1 LALFFSG
8 KEHINMKNKNFQ
20 VSTVNFAK
28 ASPVWILER
37 EREMNLWISLRAI
50 ASGAEKT
57 VLRLTGSCAY
67 DVRLN
72 GAFIAFGP
80 ARCAHGF
87 YRVDEIDLSG
97 VASENAIITVNV
109 AGYNADSFY
118 HLNQPSFIC
127 AELLEDGRVTAV
139 TGAEGFLCRVMTE
152 HEQKA
157 ERYSGQRTFCE
168 VYQMSPQISK
178 WERAREI
185 NMRDYAIVTLSPVE
199 DKVFIPRGS
208 SYNVYDRI
216 PAEEIV
222 SRSDFILEDYKSRL
236 RHPAYIVPRGS
247 DTGASQKSFSLGEV
261 ETDIFLQA
269 RNIEVCN
276 LKKTSEEPSPQTLRM
291 GEAVTY
297 RMPCNTTGKIE
308 FSVACDEDTEVLIT
322 FDEFLGE
329 NGLIHY
335 RRLYTVNAAMWKL
348 KGGRYRLSTFEPYTL
363 GVMTF
368 HVLKGRA
375 ILSDVGMIYFGA
387 EDTKRSYRGDDETLN
402 SIFRA
407 AVESYRQNTFTIY
420 MDCPSRE
427 RAGWLCDS
435 FFTSRVEKTL
445 TGKSEIERCF
455 LENFF
460 LPNRFENL
468 PEGMFPMCYPADF
481 NSGNFIPN
489 WAMFLVLEL
498 EEYLERTG
506 DKEFIENAK
515 DKIYALMNYFEK
527 FENTDGLLE
536 KLEKWVFVEWSECN
550 KLTQDI
556 NFPTNM
562 LYAKTLRAA
571 AHLYHDAE
579 FAKKAEHLRKIIN
592 EKSFT
597 EKGFYCDNAVY
608 GEDGMARLSEKYT
621 ETCQY
626 YAFFCG
632 IATPE
637 EKPELWETM
646 LHDFGPERIVPNK
659 WPDFTPEAKWK
670 EIYPS
675 NAFIG
680 NYLRLELLYLYGE
693 HEKLIQNIKG
703 FFTKMADL
711 TGTLWENDSTTASCN
726 HGFAS
731 HVVYWMDGMGMI
743 SE

>member
-1 LALFFSG
+1 
-8 KEHINMKNKNFQ
+8 
-20 VSTVNFAK
+20 
-28 ASPVWILER
+28 
-37 EREMNLWISLRAI
+37 
-50 ASGAEKT
+50 
-57 VLRLTGSCAY
+57 
-67 DVRLN
+67 
-72 GAFIAFGP
+72 
-80 ARCAHGF
+80 
-87 YRVDEIDLSG
+87 
-97 VASENAIITVNV
+97 
-109 AGYNADSFY
+109 
-118 HLNQPSFIC
+118 
-127 AELLEDGRVTAV
+127 
-139 TGAEGFLCRVMTE
+139 
-152 HEQKA
+152 
-157 ERYSGQRTFCE
+157 
-168 VYQMSPQISK
+168 
-178 WERAREI
+178 
-185 NMRDYAIVTLSPVE
+185 
-199 DKVFIPRGS
+199 
-208 SYNVYDRI
+208 
-216 PAEEIV
+216 
-222 SRSDFILEDYKSRL
+222 
-236 RHPAYIVPRGS
+236 
-247 DTGASQKSFSLGEV
+247 
-261 ETDIFLQA
+261 
-269 RNIEVCN
+269 
-276 LKKTSEEPSPQTLRM
+276 M

-297 RMPCNTTGKIE
+297 RMPCNTTGKID
-308 FSVACDEDTEVLIT
+308 FSVACDEDTEILIT

-387 EDTKRSYRGDDETLN
+387 ENTKRTFRGEDEELKK
-402 SIFRA
+402 IFHA
-407 AVESYRQNTFTIY
+407 AVETYRQNTFTIY

-445 TGKSEIERCF
+445 TGKSEVERCF

-460 LPNRFENL
+460 LPDRFENL

-481 NSGNFIPN
+481 ASGNFIPN

-506 DKEFIENAK
+506 DEEFIRNAK
-515 DKIYALMNYFEK
+515 DKIYALMNYFKK
-527 FENTDGLLE
+527 FENADGLLE
-536 KLEKWVFVEWSECN
+536 KLEKWVFVEWSESN

-562 LYAKTLRAA
+562 LYVKTLRAA
-571 AHLYHDAE
+571 ARLYHDAE
-579 FAKKAEHLRKIIN
+579 FAEKAERLKMVIN

-597 EKGFYCDNAVY
+597 DKGFYCDNAVY
-608 GEDGMARLSEKYT
+608 GEDGVARLSGKCT

-637 EKPELWETM
+637 EKPELWQRM

-659 WPDFTPEAKWK
+659 WPEFTPEAKWK

-731 HVVYWMDGMGMI
+731 HVVYWMDGMGML

>member
-1 LALFFSG
+1 M
-8 KEHINMKNKNFQ
+8 KTINFE
-20 VSTVNFAK
+20 K
-28 ASPVWILER
+28 AFPAWILGR
-37 EREMNLWISLRAI
+37 EKEMNLWISLRAV
-50 ASGAEKT
+50 ALGAKKT

-67 DVRLN
+67 DIRVN
-72 GAFIAFGP
+72 GEFVAFGP

-87 YRVDEIDLSG
+87 YRVDEIDLSDRI
-97 VASENAIITVNV
+97 SEKAVITVNV

-118 HLNQPSFIC
+118 HLDQPSFVC
-127 AELLEDGRVTAV
+127 AELIEDGEITAA

-157 ERYSGQRTFCE
+157 QRFSGQRTFCE
-168 VYQMSPQISK
+168 VYRISSLITK
-178 WERAREI
+178 WEKSAVINERE
-185 NMRDYAIVTLSPVE
+185 YALVSLSEVE
-199 DKVFIPRGS
+199 EKKFIARGS
-208 SYNVYDRI
+208 SYNVYDKVF
-216 PAEEIV
+216 AEEII
-222 SRSDFILEDYKSRL
+222 SHSDFILEDYKDRV
-236 RHPAYIVPRGS
+236 RYPAYIVPRGK
-247 DTGASQKSFSLGEV
+247 DTGASKKSFSLKEMD
-261 ETDIFLQA
+261 TDLFVQA

-276 LKKTSEEPSPQTLRM
+276 LKKTSEEPSAQTLRM

-297 RMPCNTTGKIE
+297 RMPCNTTGKID
-308 FSVACDEDTEVLIT
+308 FSVACDDDTEILIT
-322 FDEFLGE
+322 FDEILDE
-329 NGLIHY
+329 KGLINY
-335 RRLYTVNAAMWKL
+335 RRMYTVSAAMWKL
-348 KGGRYRLSTFEPYTL
+348 KGGRYRLSTFEPYTAS
-363 GVMTF
+363 VITF
-368 HVLKGRA
+368 HVVKGRA

-387 EDTKRSYRGDDETLN
+387 EDTNRRYQGNDETLN
-402 SIFRA
+402 KIFHA
-407 AVESYRQNTFTIY
+407 AVETYRQNTFTIY

-445 TGKSEIERCF
+445 TGKSEVERSF

-460 LPNRFENL
+460 LPDKFENL

-481 NSGNFIPN
+481 YNGNFIPN

-498 EEYLERTG
+498 EEYLQRTG
-506 DKEFIENAK
+506 DVDFIIGAK
-515 DKIYALMNYFEK
+515 DKIYALMDYFKK
-527 FENTDGLLE
+527 FENEDGLLDR
-536 KLEKWVFVEWSECN
+536 LEKWVFVEWSECN

-562 LYAKTLRAA
+562 LYAKTLKAVA
-571 AHLYHDAE
+571 KLYNDTECAE
-579 FAKKAEHLRKIIN
+579 KAERLKKTIN

-608 GEDGMARLSEKYT
+608 GEDGVARLSGKCT

-637 EKPELWETM
+637 EKPELWQRM
-646 LHDFGPERIVPNK
+646 LNDFGPERIVPNK

-693 HEKLIQNIKG
+693 HEKLTQNIKG

>member
-1 LALFFSG
+1 M
-8 KEHINMKNKNFQ
+8 ENYQ
-20 VSTVNFAK
+20 VKK
-28 ASPVWILER
+28 AEFVKAIPVWLLGR
-37 EREMNLWISLRAI
+37 ETEMNLWISLRVV
-50 ASGAEKT
+50 ASGAKKT

-67 DVRLN
+67 DIRVN
-72 GAFIAFGP
+72 GEFAAFGP

-87 YRVDEIDLSG
+87 YRVDEIDLSDHI
-97 VASENAIITVNV
+97 AENAVITVNI

-118 HLNQPSFIC
+118 HLDQPSFVC
-127 AELLEDGRVTAV
+127 AELMEDDTVRAA
-139 TGAEGFLCRVMTE
+139 TGADGFLCRVMTE

-157 ERYSGQRTFCE
+157 QRFSGQRTFCE
-168 VYQMSPQISK
+168 VYRISPAIAEWDRK
-178 WERAREI
+178 PVINERA
-185 NMRDYAIVTLSPVE
+185 YAIARLTSVE
-199 DKVFIPRGS
+199 DKTFIPRGS
-208 SYNVYDRI
+208 AYNVYDKI
-216 PAEEIV
+216 YAEEIV
-222 SRSDFILEDYKSRL
+222 SHSDFILCDYKDRI
-236 RHPAYIVPRGS
+236 RYPAYIVPRGA
-247 DTGASQKSFSLGEV
+247 DTGASGKSYTLGEM
-261 ETDIFLQA
+261 ETDLFVQA

-276 LKKTSEEPSPQTLRM
+276 LKTVSEKPTAQTLRA

-297 RMPCNTTGKIE
+297 RMSCNTTGKID
-308 FSVACDEDTEVLIT
+308 FSVACDEDTEILIT
-322 FDEFLGE
+322 FDEILGE
-329 NGLIHY
+329 NGLINY
-335 RRLYTVNAAMWKL
+335 RRMYTVNAAMWRL
-348 KGGRYRLSTFEPYTL
+348 NGGRYSLSTFEPYTL
-363 GVMTF
+363 GVITF
-368 HVLKGRA
+368 HVIKGRA

-387 EDTKRSYRGDDETLN
+387 DQVNRTYNGNDGALQK
-402 SIFRA
+402 IFRA

-435 FFTSRVEKTL
+435 FFTARVEKTL
-445 TGKSEIERCF
+445 TGKSEIEHSF

-460 LPNRFENL
+460 LPDRFENL

-481 NSGNFIPN
+481 YNGNFIPN

-506 DKEFIENAK
+506 DAAFIENAK
-515 DKIYALMNYFEK
+515 DKIYALMNYFKK
-527 FENTDGLLE
+527 FENADGLLE

-562 LYAKTLRAA
+562 LYAKTLRAVA
-571 AHLYHDAE
+571 RLYNNAVFAE
-579 FAKKAEHLRKIIN
+579 KADRLKKIIN

-608 GEDGMARLSEKYT
+608 GEDGEAHLSEKYT

-637 EKPELWETM
+637 EKPALWQTM

>member
-1 LALFFSG
+1 M
-8 KEHINMKNKNFQ
+8 ENKNIQTIKFD
-20 VSTVNFAK
+20 K
-28 ASPVWILER
+28 ARPAWILGR
-37 EREMNLWISLRAI
+37 EKEMNLWISLRAV

-67 DVRLN
+67 DVRVN
-72 GAFIAFGP
+72 GEFVAFGP

-87 YRVDEIDLSG
+87 YRVDELDLTAY
-97 VASENAIITVNV
+97 VSEKSVISVNV

-118 HLNQPSFIC
+118 HLDQPSFVC
-127 AELLEDGRVTAV
+127 AELIEDGMITAA

-157 ERYSGQRTFCE
+157 QRFSGQRTFCE
-168 VYQMSPQISK
+168 IYQISSLITK
-178 WERAREI
+178 WEKSPMINEKEYALVYLSEVEAKNFIARGT
-185 NMRDYAIVTLSPVE
+185 A
-199 DKVFIPRGS
+199 
-208 SYNVYDRI
+208 YNVYDKVL
-216 PAEEIV
+216 AEKII
-222 SRSDFILEDYKSRL
+222 SHSDFILADYKDRI
-236 RHPAYIVPRGS
+236 RYPAYIVPRGS
-247 DTGASQKSFSLGEV
+247 DTGASKKSFSLKEM
-261 ETDIFLQA
+261 ETDLFVQA

-276 LKKTSEEPSPQTLRM
+276 LKKTNEMPSTQTLRM

-297 RMPCNTTGKIE
+297 RMPCNTSGKID
-308 FSVACDEDTEVLIT
+308 FSVACDEDTEILIT
-322 FDEFLGE
+322 FDEILGE
-329 NGLIHY
+329 NGLINY
-335 RRLYTVNAAMWKL
+335 RRMYTVNAAMWKL

-363 GVMTF
+363 GVVTF
-368 HVLKGRA
+368 HVVKGRA
-375 ILSDVGMIYFGA
+375 ILSDVGVLYFGA
-387 EDTKRSYRGDDETLN
+387 ENTKRSYRGDDETL
-402 SIFRA
+402 SRIFHA
-407 AVESYRQNTFTIY
+407 AVETYRQNTFTIY

-435 FFTSRVEKTL
+435 FFTARVEKTL
-445 TGKSEIERCF
+445 TGKSEVERSF

-460 LPNRFENL
+460 LPDKFENL

-481 NSGNFIPN
+481 YNGNFIPN

-506 DKEFIENAK
+506 DVDFIIGAK
-515 DKIYALMNYFEK
+515 DKIYALMNYFKK
-527 FENTDGLLE
+527 FENADGLLDR
-536 KLEKWVFVEWSECN
+536 LEKWVFVEWSECN

-562 LYAKTLRAA
+562 LYAKTLKAVA
-571 AHLYHDAE
+571 KLYNDTECAE
-579 FAKKAEHLRKIIN
+579 KADRLKKTIN

-597 EKGFYCDNAVY
+597 ENGFYCDNAVY
-608 GEDGMARLSEKYT
+608 GEDGVARLSGKCT

-626 YAFFCG
+626 YAFFCE

-637 EKPELWETM
+637 EKPELWQRM

-693 HEKLIQNIKG
+693 HEKLTQNIKG

-731 HVVYWMDGMGMI
+731 HVVYWMDGMGMLD
-743 SE
+743 

>member
-1 LALFFSG
+1 M
-8 KEHINMKNKNFQ
+8 KTINFE
-20 VSTVNFAK
+20 K
-28 ASPVWILER
+28 ASPAWILGR
-37 EREMNLWISLRAI
+37 EKEMNLWISLRAV
-50 ASGAEKT
+50 ALGAKKT

-67 DVRLN
+67 DIRVN
-72 GAFIAFGP
+72 GEFVAFGP

-87 YRVDEIDLSG
+87 YRVDEIDLSDRI
-97 VASENAIITVNV
+97 SEKAVITVNV

-118 HLNQPSFIC
+118 HLDQPSFVC
-127 AELLEDGRVTAV
+127 AELIEDGEITAA

-157 ERYSGQRTFCE
+157 QRFSGQRTFCE
-168 VYQMSPQISK
+168 VYRISSLIAK
-178 WERAREI
+178 WEKSAVINERE
-185 NMRDYAIVTLSPVE
+185 YALVSLSEVE
-199 DKVFIPRGS
+199 EKKFIARGS
-208 SYNVYDRI
+208 SYNVYDKVF
-216 PAEEIV
+216 AEEII
-222 SRSDFILEDYKSRL
+222 SHSDFILEDYKDRV
-236 RHPAYIVPRGS
+236 RYPAYIVPRGK
-247 DTGASQKSFSLGEV
+247 DTGASKKSFALKEMD
-261 ETDIFLQA
+261 TDLFVQA

-276 LKKTSEEPSPQTLRM
+276 LKKTSETPSVQALRM

-297 RMPCNTTGKIE
+297 RMPCNTTGKID
-308 FSVACDEDTEVLIT
+308 FSVACDEDTEILIT
-322 FDEFLGE
+322 FDEILDE
-329 NGLIHY
+329 KGLINY
-335 RRLYTVNAAMWKL
+335 RRMYTVSAAMWKL
-348 KGGRYRLSTFEPYTL
+348 KGGRYRLSTFEPYTAS
-363 GVMTF
+363 VITF
-368 HVLKGRA
+368 HVVKGRA

-387 EDTKRSYRGDDETLN
+387 EDTNRRYQGNDETLN
-402 SIFRA
+402 KIFHA
-407 AVESYRQNTFTIY
+407 AVETYRQNTFTIY

-445 TGKSEIERCF
+445 TGKSEVERSF

-460 LPNRFENL
+460 LPDKFDNL

-481 NSGNFIPN
+481 YNGNFIPN

-498 EEYLERTG
+498 EEYLQRTG
-506 DKEFIENAK
+506 DEEFIKDAK
-515 DKIYALMNYFEK
+515 DKIYALMDYFKK
-527 FENTDGLLE
+527 FENEDGLLDR
-536 KLEKWVFVEWSECN
+536 LEKWVFVEWSECN

-562 LYAKTLRAA
+562 LYAKTLKAVA
-571 AHLYHDAE
+571 KLYNDTECAE
-579 FAKKAEHLRKIIN
+579 KAERLKKTIN

-597 EKGFYCDNAVY
+597 ENGFYCDNAVY
-608 GEDGMARLSEKYT
+608 GEDGVARLSGKCT

-637 EKPELWETM
+637 EKPELWQRM
-646 LHDFGPERIVPNK
+646 LNDFGPERIVPNK

-693 HEKLIQNIKG
+693 HEKLTQNIKG

-711 TGTLWENDSTTASCN
+711 TGTLWENDSTTASCD

-731 HVVYWMDGMGMI
+731 HVVYWMDGMGML

>member
-1 LALFFSG
+1 
-8 KEHINMKNKNFQ
+8 MKNEKFEVQ
-20 VSTVNFAK
+20 TVRFEKAK
-28 ASPVWILER
+28 PVWALGR
-37 EREMNLWISLRAI
+37 ETEMNLWLSLRAV
-50 ASGAEKT
+50 AKGAEKT
-57 VLRLTGSCAY
+57 VLRLTGSSAY
-67 DVRLN
+67 DIRVN
-72 GAFIAFGP
+72 GNFVAFGP

-87 YRVDEIDLSG
+87 YRVDEIDLTKEIG
-97 VASENAIITVNV
+97 EQAVITVNV

-118 HLNQPSFIC
+118 HLNQSSFVC
-127 AELLEDGRVTAV
+127 AELIEDGEITAS
-139 TGAEGFLCRVMTE
+139 TGSDGFLCRVMTE

-168 VYQMSPQISK
+168 VYQISPLLSK
-178 WERAREI
+178 WEKAQEI
-185 NMRDYAIVTLSPVE
+185 NVRDYAMVMLFPVE
-199 DKVFIPRGS
+199 EKTFIPRGS
-208 SYNVYDRI
+208 AYNIYDRI

-222 SRSDFILEDYKSRL
+222 SHSDFILEDYKNRV

-247 DTGASQKSFSLGEV
+247 DTGASQKSFSLGEI
-261 ETDIFLQA
+261 ETDIFVQA

-276 LKKTSEEPSPQTLRM
+276 LRITNELPTAQTLRS

-297 RMPCNTTGKIE
+297 RMPCNTTGKID
-308 FSVACDEDTEVLIT
+308 FSVACDDDTEILIT

-335 RRLYTVNAAMWKL
+335 RRMYTVNTAMWKL
-348 KGGRYRLSTFEPYTL
+348 KKGRYHLSTFEPYTL
-363 GVMTF
+363 GVVTF

-387 EDTKRSYRGDDETLN
+387 AKPKKTYCGDDAQLRK
-402 SIFRA
+402 IFCA
-407 AVESYRQNTFTIY
+407 AVETYRQNTFTIY

-435 FFTSRVEKTL
+435 FFTSRVEKVL

-460 LPNRFENL
+460 LPDRFARL
-468 PEGMFPMCYPADF
+468 PKGMFPMCYPADF
-481 NSGNFIPN
+481 HNGNFIPN
-489 WAMFLVLEL
+489 WAMWLVLEL

-506 DKEFIENAK
+506 DRAFIDNAK
-515 DKIYALMNYFEK
+515 ERIYALLNYFK
-527 FENTDGLLE
+527 GFENEDGLLE

-562 LYAKTLRAA
+562 LYAKTLRAVSR
-571 AHLYHDAE
+571 LYGDLSLAQK
-579 FAKKAEHLRKIIN
+579 ADSLKKVIN
-592 EKSFT
+592 EKAFT
-597 EKGFYCDNAVY
+597 ENGFYCDNAVY
-608 GEDGMARLSEKYT
+608 GEDGVARLSGKCT

-626 YAFFCG
+626 YAFFCD
-632 IATPE
+632 ITTPE
-637 EKPELWETM
+637 EKPELWQRM
-646 LHDFGPERIVPNK
+646 LHDFGPERIIPNA
-659 WPDFTPEAKWK
+659 WPSFTPEAKWK
-670 EIYPS
+670 NIYPS
-675 NAFIG
+675 NAFVG
-680 NYLRLELLYLYGE
+680 NYLRLELLDRYGE
-693 HEKLIQNIKG
+693 KEKLIENIRG

-731 HVVYWMDGMGMI
+731 HVIYWMDRMGMV
-743 SE
+743 SDSM

>member
-1 LALFFSG
+1 MNTIKF
-8 KEHINMKNKNFQ
+8 E
-20 VSTVNFAK
+20 K
-28 ASPVWILER
+28 ACPVWILGR
-37 EREMNLWISLRAI
+37 EREMNLWISLRAV
-50 ASGAEKT
+50 ALGAKKM

-67 DVRLN
+67 DVRVN
-72 GAFIAFGP
+72 GKFIAFGP

-87 YRVDEIDLSG
+87 YRVDELDLTAY
-97 VASENAIITVNV
+97 VSEKTVITVNV

-118 HLNQPSFIC
+118 HLDQPSFVC
-127 AELLEDGRVTAV
+127 AELIEDGEITAA
-139 TGAEGFLCRVMTE
+139 TGAEGFICRVMTE

-157 ERYSGQRTFCE
+157 QRFSGQRTFCE
-168 VYQMSPQISK
+168 VYQISSLITK
-178 WERAREI
+178 WEKHPMINERE
-185 NMRDYAIVTLSPVE
+185 YALVCLSRVE
-199 DKVFIPRGS
+199 EKKFIARGS
-208 SYNVYDRI
+208 SYNVYDKVF
-216 PAEEIV
+216 AEEII
-222 SRSDFILEDYKSRL
+222 SHSDFILEDYKDRI
-236 RHPAYIVPRGS
+236 RYPAYIVPRGS
-247 DTGASQKSFSLGEV
+247 DTGASKKSFSQEEM
-261 ETDIFLQA
+261 ETDLFVQA

-276 LKKTSEEPSPQTLRM
+276 LKKVSEAPSAQTLRA

-297 RMPCNTTGKIE
+297 RMPCNTSGKID
-308 FSVACDEDTEVLIT
+308 FSVACDEDTEILIT
-322 FDEFLGE
+322 FDEILDE
-329 NGLIHY
+329 KGLINY
-335 RRLYTVNAAMWKL
+335 RRMYTVSAAMWKL
-348 KGGRYRLSTFEPYTL
+348 KGGRYRLSTFEPYTA
-363 GVMTF
+363 GVITF
-368 HVLKGRA
+368 HVVKGRA

-387 EDTKRSYRGDDETLN
+387 EKTSRRYQGDDETLN
-402 SIFRA
+402 KIFHA
-407 AVESYRQNTFTIY
+407 AVETYRQNTFTIY

-445 TGKSEIERCF
+445 TGKSEVERSF

-460 LPNRFENL
+460 LPEKFENL

-481 NSGNFIPN
+481 YNGNFIPN

-498 EEYLERTG
+498 EEYLQRTG
-506 DKEFIENAK
+506 DEEFIKGAK
-515 DKIYALMNYFEK
+515 DKIYALMDYFKK
-527 FENTDGLLE
+527 FENEDGLLDR
-536 KLEKWVFVEWSECN
+536 LEKWVFVEWSECN

-562 LYAKTLRAA
+562 LYAKTLKAVA
-571 AHLYHDAE
+571 KLYNDTECAE
-579 FAKKAEHLRKIIN
+579 KADRLKKTIN

-608 GEDGMARLSEKYT
+608 GEDGVARLSGKCT

-637 EKPELWETM
+637 EKPELWQRM

-693 HEKLIQNIKG
+693 HEKLTQNIKG

>member
-20 VSTVNFAK
+20 VSTVNFEK

-185 NMRDYAIVTLSPVE
+185 NMRDYAIVTLSSVE

-608 GEDGMARLSEKYT
+608 GEDGVARLSEKYT

>member
-1 LALFFSG
+1 M
-8 KEHINMKNKNFQ
+8 KTINFE
-20 VSTVNFAK
+20 K
-28 ASPVWILER
+28 ASPAWILGR
-37 EREMNLWISLRAI
+37 EKEMNLWISLRAV
-50 ASGAEKT
+50 ALGAKKT

-67 DVRLN
+67 DIRVN
-72 GAFIAFGP
+72 GEFVAFGP

-87 YRVDEIDLSG
+87 YRVDEIDLSDRI
-97 VASENAIITVNV
+97 SEKAVITVNV

-118 HLNQPSFIC
+118 HLDQPSFVC
-127 AELLEDGRVTAV
+127 AELIEDGEITAA

-157 ERYSGQRTFCE
+157 QRFSGQRTFCE
-168 VYQMSPQISK
+168 VYRISSLIAK
-178 WERAREI
+178 WEKSAVINERE
-185 NMRDYAIVTLSPVE
+185 YALVSLSEVE
-199 DKVFIPRGS
+199 EKKFIARGS
-208 SYNVYDRI
+208 SYNVYDKVF
-216 PAEEIV
+216 AEEII
-222 SRSDFILEDYKSRL
+222 SHSDFILEDYKDRV
-236 RHPAYIVPRGS
+236 RYPAYIVPRGK
-247 DTGASQKSFSLGEV
+247 DTGASKKSFALKEMD
-261 ETDIFLQA
+261 TDLFVQA

-276 LKKTSEEPSPQTLRM
+276 LKKTSETPSVQALRM

-297 RMPCNTTGKIE
+297 RMPCNTTGKID
-308 FSVACDEDTEVLIT
+308 FSVACDEDTEILIT
-322 FDEFLGE
+322 FDEILDE
-329 NGLIHY
+329 KGLINY
-335 RRLYTVNAAMWKL
+335 RRMYTVSAAMWKL
-348 KGGRYRLSTFEPYTL
+348 KGGRYSLSTFEPYTAS
-363 GVMTF
+363 VITF
-368 HVLKGRA
+368 HVVKGRA

-387 EDTKRSYRGDDETLN
+387 EDTNRRYQGNDETLN
-402 SIFRA
+402 KIFHA
-407 AVESYRQNTFTIY
+407 AVETYRQNTFTIY

-445 TGKSEIERCF
+445 TGKSEVERSF

-460 LPNRFENL
+460 LPDKFENL

-481 NSGNFIPN
+481 YNGNFIPN

-498 EEYLERTG
+498 EEYLQRTG
-506 DKEFIENAK
+506 DEEFIKDAK
-515 DKIYALMNYFEK
+515 DKIYALMDYFKK
-527 FENTDGLLE
+527 FENEDGLLDR
-536 KLEKWVFVEWSECN
+536 LEKWVFVEWSECN

-562 LYAKTLRAA
+562 LYAKTLKAVA
-571 AHLYHDAE
+571 KLYNDTECAE
-579 FAKKAEHLRKIIN
+579 KAERLKKTIN

-597 EKGFYCDNAVY
+597 ENGFYCDNAVY
-608 GEDGMARLSEKYT
+608 GEDGVARLSGKCT

-637 EKPELWETM
+637 EKPELWQRM
-646 LHDFGPERIVPNK
+646 LNDFGPERIVPNK
-659 WPDFTPEAKWK
+659 WPDFMPEAKWK

-693 HEKLIQNIKG
+693 HEKLTQNIKG

-711 TGTLWENDSTTASCN
+711 TGTLWENDSTTASCD

-731 HVVYWMDGMGMI
+731 HVVYWMDGMGML

>member
-1 LALFFSG
+1 
-8 KEHINMKNKNFQ
+8 MKNISFE
-20 VSTVNFAK
+20 K
-28 ASPVWILER
+28 ACPVWILGR
-37 EREMNLWISLRAI
+37 EQEMNLWVSLRTVAR
-50 ASGAEKT
+50 GMGKT
-57 VLRLTGSCAY
+57 VLRLTGSSAY
-67 DVRLN
+67 DIRVN
-72 GAFIAFGP
+72 GKFIAFGP

-87 YRVDEIDLSG
+87 YRVDEIDLSAE
-97 VASENAIITVNV
+97 ASEQAVITVNV

-118 HLNQPSFIC
+118 HLDQPSFVC
-127 AELLEDGRVTAV
+127 AELIEDGEITAA

-152 HEQKA
+152 HEQRA
-157 ERYSGQRTFCE
+157 QRFSGQRTFCE
-168 VYQMSPQISK
+168 TYQFSPMISE
-178 WERAREI
+178 WERKPVI
-185 NMRDYAIVTLSPVE
+185 NERAYAIARLSLVGE
-199 DKVFIPRGS
+199 KAFIARGCAD
-208 SYNVYDRI
+208 NVYERI
-216 PAEEIV
+216 PAAEII
-222 SRSDFILEDYKSRL
+222 SRLDFILQDYKDRV
-236 RHPAYIVPRGS
+236 RYPAYIVPRGN
-247 DTGASQKSFSLGEV
+247 DTGASKKSFALKEM
-261 ETDIFLQA
+261 ETDLFLQA

-276 LKKTSEEPSPQTLRM
+276 LRKVSEKPLTQTLRA

-297 RMPCNTTGKIE
+297 RMSCNTTGKIA
-308 FSVACDEDTEVLIT
+308 FSAACDDDTEILIT
-322 FDEFLGE
+322 FDEILGE
-329 NGLIHY
+329 NGLINY
-335 RRLYTVNAAMWKL
+335 RRMYTVSAAMWKL
-348 KGGRYRLSTFEPYTL
+348 KGGKYEISTFEPYTL
-363 GVMTF
+363 GVVTI
-368 HVLKGRA
+368 HVTKGRA
-375 ILSDVGMIYFGA
+375 IISDVGMIYFGA
-387 EDTKRSYRGDDETLN
+387 EQTERRYCGEDEELRR
-402 SIFRA
+402 IFHA
-407 AVESYRQNTFTIY
+407 AVETYRQNTFTIY

-445 TGKSEIERCF
+445 TGKSEIERNF

-460 LPNRFENL
+460 LPDRFKDL

-481 NSGNFIPN
+481 YGGNFIPN

-498 EEYLERTG
+498 EEYLKRTG
-506 DKEFIENAK
+506 DADFIRGAK
-515 DKIYALMNYFEK
+515 DKIYALMNYFKK
-527 FENTDGLLE
+527 FENADGLLDR
-536 KLEKWVFVEWSECN
+536 LEKWVFVEWSECN

-562 LYAKTLRAA
+562 LYAKTLKAVAR
-571 AHLYHDAE
+571 LYNDRDLSEKADRL
-579 FAKKAEHLRKIIN
+579 KKTIN

-608 GEDGMARLSEKYT
+608 GEDGVAHLSGKCT

-626 YAFFCG
+626 YAFFCE

-637 EKPELWETM
+637 EKPELWQRM

-693 HEKLIQNIKG
+693 HEKLTQNIKG

-731 HVVYWMDGMGMI
+731 HVVYWMDGMGMLD
-743 SE
+743 

>member
-1 LALFFSG
+1 
-8 KEHINMKNKNFQ
+8 MKNKNFQ
-20 VSTVNFAK
+20 VPTVNFEK

-37 EREMNLWISLRAI
+37 EREMNLWISLRAVV
-50 ASGAEKT
+50 SGAEKT

-608 GEDGMARLSEKYT
+608 GEDGVAHLSEKYT

-637 EKPELWETM
+637 EKPELWKTM

>member
-1 LALFFSG
+1 M
-8 KEHINMKNKNFQ
+8 KTINFE
-20 VSTVNFAK
+20 K
-28 ASPVWILER
+28 ASPVWILGR
-37 EREMNLWISLRAI
+37 EKEMNLWISLRAV
-50 ASGAEKT
+50 SGGAKKT
-57 VLRLTGSCAY
+57 TLRLTGSSAY
-67 DVRLN
+67 DIRVN
-72 GAFIAFGP
+72 GEFVAFGP

-87 YRVDEIDLSG
+87 YRVDEIDLSDRI
-97 VASENAIITVNV
+97 SEKAVITVNV

-118 HLNQPSFIC
+118 HLDQPSFVC
-127 AELLEDGRVTAV
+127 AELIEDGEIMAA

-157 ERYSGQRTFCE
+157 QRFSGQRTFCE
-168 VYQMSPQISK
+168 VYQISPMITK
-178 WERAREI
+178 WEKSPMINERE
-185 NMRDYAIVTLSPVE
+185 YALVSLSEVE
-199 DKVFIPRGS
+199 EKKFIARGS
-208 SYNVYDRI
+208 SYNVYDKVF
-216 PAEEIV
+216 AEEII
-222 SRSDFILEDYKSRL
+222 SHSDFILEDYKDRV
-236 RHPAYIVPRGS
+236 RYPAYIVPRGK
-247 DTGASQKSFSLGEV
+247 DTGASKKSFALKEMD
-261 ETDIFLQA
+261 TDLFVQA

-276 LKKTSEEPSPQTLRM
+276 LKKTSETPSAQTLRM

-297 RMPCNTTGKIE
+297 RMPCNTTGKID
-308 FSVACDEDTEVLIT
+308 FSVACDDDTEILIT
-322 FDEFLGE
+322 FDEILDE
-329 NGLIHY
+329 KGLINY
-335 RRLYTVNAAMWKL
+335 RRMYTVSAAMWKL
-348 KGGRYRLSTFEPYTL
+348 KGGRYRLSTFEPYTAS
-363 GVMTF
+363 VITF
-368 HVLKGRA
+368 HIVKGRA

-387 EDTKRSYRGDDETLN
+387 DDTNRRYQGNDETLN
-402 SIFRA
+402 KIFHA
-407 AVESYRQNTFTIY
+407 AVETYRQNTFTIY

-445 TGKSEIERCF
+445 TGKSEVERSF

-460 LPNRFENL
+460 LPDKFENL
-468 PEGMFPMCYPADF
+468 PEGLFPMCYPADF
-481 NSGNFIPN
+481 YNGNFIPN

-498 EEYLERTG
+498 EEYLQRTG
-506 DKEFIENAK
+506 DIDFIIGAK
-515 DKIYALMNYFEK
+515 DKIYALMNYFKK
-527 FENTDGLLE
+527 FENEDGLLDR
-536 KLEKWVFVEWSECN
+536 LEKWVFVEWSECN

-562 LYAKTLRAA
+562 LYAKTLKAVA
-571 AHLYHDAE
+571 KLYNDTECAGK
-579 FAKKAEHLRKIIN
+579 ADRLKKTIN

-597 EKGFYCDNAVY
+597 ENGFYCDNAVY
-608 GEDGMARLSEKYT
+608 GEDGVARLSGKCT

-637 EKPELWETM
+637 EKPELWQRM
-646 LHDFGPERIVPNK
+646 LNDFGPERIVPNK

>member
-1 LALFFSG
+1 MKA
-8 KEHINMKNKNFQ
+8 INFE
-20 VSTVNFAK
+20 K
-28 ASPVWILER
+28 ACPAWILGR
-37 EREMNLWISLRAI
+37 EKEMNLWISLRAV
-50 ASGAEKT
+50 AKGAEKT

-67 DVRLN
+67 DVRVN
-72 GAFIAFGP
+72 GEFVAFGP

-87 YRVDEIDLSG
+87 YRVDELDLTAY
-97 VASENAIITVNV
+97 ASEKAVITVNV

-118 HLNQPSFIC
+118 HLDQPSFVC
-127 AELLEDGRVTAV
+127 AELIEDGEITAA
-139 TGAEGFLCRVMTE
+139 TGGDGFLCRVMTE

-157 ERYSGQRTFCE
+157 QRFSGQRTFCE
-168 VYQMSPQISK
+168 VYQISSLITK
-178 WERAREI
+178 WEKSVVINERE
-185 NMRDYAIVTLSPVE
+185 YALVNLSAVEEKKFIV
-199 DKVFIPRGS
+199 RGS
-208 SYNVYDRI
+208 SYNVYDKVF
-216 PAEEIV
+216 AEAII
-222 SRSDFILEDYKSRL
+222 SHSDFILEDYKDRV
-236 RHPAYIVPRGS
+236 RYPAYIVPRGK
-247 DTGASQKSFSLGEV
+247 DTGASKKSFSLKEMD
-261 ETDIFLQA
+261 TDLFVQA

-276 LKKTSEEPSPQTLRM
+276 LKKTSETPSAQTLRM

-297 RMPCNTTGKIE
+297 RMPCNTTGKFD
-308 FSVACDEDTEVLIT
+308 FSVACDDDTEILIT
-322 FDEFLGE
+322 FDEILDE
-329 NGLIHY
+329 KGLINY
-335 RRLYTVNAAMWKL
+335 RRMYTVSAAMWKL
-348 KGGRYRLSTFEPYTL
+348 KGGRYRLSTFEPYTAS
-363 GVMTF
+363 VITF
-368 HVLKGRA
+368 HIVKGRA

-387 EDTKRSYRGDDETLN
+387 EDTNRRYQGNDETLN
-402 SIFRA
+402 KIFHA
-407 AVESYRQNTFTIY
+407 AVETYRQNTFTIY

-445 TGKSEIERCF
+445 TGKSEVERSF

-460 LPNRFENL
+460 LPDKFENL

-481 NSGNFIPN
+481 YNGNFIPN

-506 DKEFIENAK
+506 DVDFIIGAK
-515 DKIYALMNYFEK
+515 DKIYALMNYFKK
-527 FENTDGLLE
+527 FENADGLLDR
-536 KLEKWVFVEWSECN
+536 LEKWVFVEWSECN

-562 LYAKTLRAA
+562 LYAKTLKAVA
-571 AHLYHDAE
+571 KLYNDTECAE
-579 FAKKAEHLRKIIN
+579 KADRLKKTIN

-597 EKGFYCDNAVY
+597 ENGFYCDNAVY
-608 GEDGMARLSEKYT
+608 GEDGVARLSGKCT

-637 EKPELWETM
+637 EKPELWQRM

-693 HEKLIQNIKG
+693 HEKLTQNIKG
-703 FFTKMADL
+703 FFTKMANL

-731 HVVYWMDGMGMI
+731 HVIYWMDGMGMI

>member
-1 LALFFSG
+1 MQYSHF
-8 KEHINMKNKNFQ
+8 E
-20 VSTVNFAK
+20 K
-28 ASPVWILER
+28 ACPVWIMGR
-37 EREMNLWISLRAI
+37 EQEMNLWISLRAV
-50 ASGAEKT
+50 ARGAEKT
-57 VLRLTGSCAY
+57 MLRLTGSSAY
-67 DVRLN
+67 DIRVN
-72 GAFIAFGP
+72 GEFIAFGP

-97 VASENAIITVNV
+97 LVSEKSVVTVNV

-118 HLNQPSFIC
+118 HLDQPSFVC
-127 AELLEDGRVTAV
+127 AELIEDGEITAA
-139 TGAEGFLCRVMTE
+139 TGGEGFLCRVMTE

-168 VYQMSPQISK
+168 IYRISPFLSK
-178 WERAREI
+178 WEKAPEIRE
-185 NMRDYAIVTLSPVE
+185 RDYAMARLSAVE
-199 DKVFIPRGS
+199 EKVFIARGS
-208 SYNVYDRI
+208 AYNIYDRI
-216 PAEEIV
+216 LADEII
-222 SRSDFILEDYKSRL
+222 SHSDFILEDYGSRV
-236 RHPAYIVPRGS
+236 RHPAYIVPRGN
-247 DTGASQKSFSLGEV
+247 DTGASKKSFSLGEV
-261 ETDIFLQA
+261 ETDLFVQA

-276 LKKTSEEPSPQTLRM
+276 LKRTSEKPTAQTLRE
-291 GEAVTY
+291 GETVTY
-297 RMPCNTTGKIE
+297 RMPCNMTGKID
-308 FSVACDEDTEVLIT
+308 FSVACDDDTEILIM

-329 NGLIHY
+329 NGLVHY
-335 RRLYTVNAAMWKL
+335 RRMYTVNAAMWKL
-348 KGGRYRLSTFEPYTL
+348 KNGRYHLSTFEPYTM
-363 GVMTF
+363 GVVTF
-368 HVLKGRA
+368 HVTKGRA

-387 EDTKRSYRGDDETLN
+387 EKTERTYCGEDEELQK
-402 SIFRA
+402 IFHA
-407 AVESYRQNTFTIY
+407 AVETYRQNTFTIY

-460 LPNRFENL
+460 LPDRFKNL
-468 PEGMFPMCYPADF
+468 PKGMFPMCYPADF
-481 NSGNFIPN
+481 GNGTFIPN

-506 DKEFIENAK
+506 DIDFIQNAK
-515 DKIYALMNYFEK
+515 DKIYALMDYFK
-527 FENTDGLLE
+527 QFENRDGLLE

-562 LYAKTLRAA
+562 LYAKTLRAVSR
-571 AHLYHDAE
+571 LYGEAE
-579 FAKKAEHLRKIIN
+579 FAEKAERLKETIN

-597 EKGFYCDNAVY
+597 DKGFYCDNAVY
-608 GEDGMARLSEKYT
+608 GEDGEAHLSEKYT

-632 IATPE
+632 ITTPE
-637 EKPELWETM
+637 EKPELWQRM
-646 LHDFGPERIVPNK
+646 LNDFGPERIVPNK
-659 WPDFTPEAKWK
+659 WPEFTPDAKWQ

-693 HEKLIQNIKG
+693 HEKLTQNIKG

-731 HVVYWMDGMGMI
+731 HVIYWMDGMGMLT
-743 SE
+743 

>member
-1 LALFFSG
+1 M
-8 KEHINMKNKNFQ
+8 ENYQ
-20 VSTVNFAK
+20 VQKVEFAK
-28 ASPVWILER
+28 AIPVWLLGR
-37 EREMNLWISLRAI
+37 ETEMNLWLSLRAV
-50 ASGAEKT
+50 AGKAEKT

-67 DVRLN
+67 DIRVN
-72 GAFIAFGP
+72 GEFIAFGP

-97 VASENAIITVNV
+97 VAAENAVITVNV

-127 AELLEDGRVTAV
+127 AELIEDGAVTAA

-168 VYQMSPQISK
+168 VYQISPLIAK
-178 WERAREI
+178 WEKAPEI
-185 NMRDYAIVTLSPVE
+185 NTRDYAIGMLFPVE
-199 DKVFIPRGS
+199 EKVFIPRGS
-208 SYNVYDRI
+208 YYNVYDRI
-216 PAEEIV
+216 SAEEIV
-222 SRSDFILEDYKSRL
+222 SRSDFVLEDYKNRV

-247 DTGASQKSFSLGEV
+247 DTGASKKSFSLGEI
-261 ETDIFLQA
+261 ETDIFVQA

-276 LKKTSEEPSPQTLRM
+276 LKKVGEKPSAQTLRG

-297 RMPCNTTGKIE
+297 RMPCNTTGKID
-308 FSVACDEDTEVLIT
+308 FSIACDDDTEILIT

-335 RRLYTVNAAMWKL
+335 RRMYTVNAAMWKL
-348 KGGRYRLSTFEPYTL
+348 KNGRYHPSTFEPYTVGAL
-363 GVMTF
+363 TF

-387 EDTKRSYRGDDETLN
+387 EQTKKTYCGDDEELRK
-402 SIFRA
+402 IFHA
-407 AVESYRQNTFTIY
+407 AVETYRQNTFTIY

-445 TGKSEIERCF
+445 TGASEVEHSF

-460 LPNRFENL
+460 LPDRFAGL
-468 PEGMFPMCYPADF
+468 PKGMFPMCYPADF
-481 NSGNFIPN
+481 YNGNFIPN

-498 EEYLERTG
+498 EEYLARTG
-506 DKEFIENAK
+506 DRAFIDNAK
-515 DKIYALMNYFEK
+515 ERIYALLNYFK
-527 FENTDGLLE
+527 GFENRDGLLE

-556 NFPTNM
+556 NYPTNM
-562 LYAKTLRAA
+562 LYAKTLKAVSR
-571 AHLYHDAE
+571 LYGDPALAE
-579 FAKKAEHLRKIIN
+579 QAEHLKKVIN
-592 EKSFT
+592 EQSFT
-597 EKGFYCDNAVY
+597 DKGFYCDNAVY
-608 GEDGMARLSEKYT
+608 GEDGVARLSGKCT

-637 EKPELWETM
+637 EKPELWQRM
-646 LHDFGPERIVPNK
+646 LCDFGPERIVPNK
-659 WPDFTPEAKWK
+659 WPEFTPEAKWK

-693 HEKLIQNIKG
+693 HEKLVENIKG
-703 FFTKMADL
+703 YFTKMATL
-711 TGTLWENDSTTASCN
+711 TGTLWENDSAGASCN

-731 HVVYWMDGMGMI
+731 HVLYWMDGLGMLA
-743 SE
+743 

>member
-1 LALFFSG
+1 
-8 KEHINMKNKNFQ
+8 MKNISFE
-20 VSTVNFAK
+20 K
-28 ASPVWILER
+28 ACPVWILGR
-37 EREMNLWISLRAI
+37 EQEMNLWLSLRTVAH
-50 ASGAEKT
+50 GAGKT
-57 VLRLTGSCAY
+57 VLRLTGSSAY
-67 DVRLN
+67 DIWVN
-72 GAFIAFGP
+72 GKFIAFGP

-87 YRVDEIDLSG
+87 YRVDEIDLSAE
-97 VASENAIITVNV
+97 ASEQAVITVNV

-118 HLNQPSFIC
+118 HLDQPSFIC
-127 AELLEDGRVTAV
+127 AELIEDGEITAA
-139 TGAEGFLCRVMTE
+139 TGADGFLCRVMTE

-157 ERYSGQRTFCE
+157 QRFSGQRTFCE
-168 VYQMSPQISK
+168 IYQ
-178 WERAREI
+178 
-185 NMRDYAIVTLSPVE
+185 LSPVLSE
-199 DKVFIPRGS
+199 WERKPVINERSYAIARLSAVEKKTFIARGCADNI
-208 SYNVYDRI
+208 YERI
-216 PAEEIV
+216 PATEII
-222 SRSDFILEDYKSRL
+222 SHSDFILQDYKDRV
-236 RHPAYIVPRGS
+236 RHPAYIVPRGN
-247 DTGASQKSFSLGEV
+247 DTGASKKSFTLKEM
-261 ETDIFLQA
+261 ETDLFVQA

-276 LKKTSEEPSPQTLRM
+276 LRKVSEEPLTQTVRV

-297 RMPCNTTGKIE
+297 RMSCNTTGKIT
-308 FSVACDEDTEVLIT
+308 FSVACDDDTEILIT
-322 FDEFLGE
+322 FDEILGE
-329 NGLIHY
+329 NGLINY
-335 RRLYTVNAAMWKL
+335 RRMYTVNAAMWKL
-348 KGGRYRLSTFEPYTL
+348 EGGKYEISTFEPYTL
-363 GVMTF
+363 GVITF
-368 HVLKGRA
+368 HVTKGRA
-375 ILSDVGMIYFGA
+375 IISDVGMIYFGA
-387 EDTKRSYRGDDETLN
+387 EQTARSYRGGDEELN
-402 SIFRA
+402 RIFHA
-407 AVESYRQNTFTIY
+407 AVETYRQNTFTIY

-445 TGKSEIERCF
+445 TGKSEIEHNF

-460 LPNRFENL
+460 LPDRFRDL

-481 NSGNFIPN
+481 YGGNFIPN

-506 DKEFIENAK
+506 DTDFIRNAK
-515 DKIYALMNYFEK
+515 DKIYALLNYFKK
-527 FENTDGLLE
+527 FENADRLLE
-536 KLEKWVFVEWSECN
+536 RLEKWVFVEWSECN

-562 LYAKTLRAA
+562 LYAKTLKAVAR
-571 AHLYHDAE
+571 LYNDKDLAE
-579 FAKKAEHLRKIIN
+579 KADCLKKTIN
-592 EKSFT
+592 EKAFT

-608 GEDGMARLSEKYT
+608 GEDGVARLSGKCT

-626 YAFFCG
+626 YAFFCE

-637 EKPELWETM
+637 EKPELWQRM
-646 LHDFGPERIVPNK
+646 LNDFGPERIVPNK

-731 HVVYWMDGMGMI
+731 HVVYWMDGMGMLD
-743 SE
+743 

>member
-1 LALFFSG
+1 M
-8 KEHINMKNKNFQ
+8 KTINFE
-20 VSTVNFAK
+20 K
-28 ASPVWILER
+28 ASPAWILGR
-37 EREMNLWISLRAI
+37 EKEMNLWISLRAV
-50 ASGAEKT
+50 ALGAKKT

-67 DVRLN
+67 DIRVN
-72 GAFIAFGP
+72 GEFVAFGP

-87 YRVDEIDLSG
+87 YRVDEIDLSDRI
-97 VASENAIITVNV
+97 SEKAVITVNL

-118 HLNQPSFIC
+118 HLDQPSFVC
-127 AELLEDGRVTAV
+127 AELIEDGEITAA

-157 ERYSGQRTFCE
+157 QRFSGQRTFCE
-168 VYQMSPQISK
+168 VYRISSLIAK
-178 WERAREI
+178 WEKSAVINERE
-185 NMRDYAIVTLSPVE
+185 YALVSLSEVE
-199 DKVFIPRGS
+199 EKKFIARGS
-208 SYNVYDRI
+208 SYNVYDKVF
-216 PAEEIV
+216 AEEII
-222 SRSDFILEDYKSRL
+222 SHSDFILEDYKDRV
-236 RHPAYIVPRGS
+236 RYPAYIVPRGK
-247 DTGASQKSFSLGEV
+247 DTGASKKSFALKEMD
-261 ETDIFLQA
+261 TDLFVQA

-276 LKKTSEEPSPQTLRM
+276 LKKTSETPSVQALRM

-297 RMPCNTTGKIE
+297 RMPCNTTGKID
-308 FSVACDEDTEVLIT
+308 FSVACDDDTEILIT
-322 FDEFLGE
+322 FDEILDE
-329 NGLIHY
+329 KGLINY
-335 RRLYTVNAAMWKL
+335 RRMYTVSAAMWKL
-348 KGGRYRLSTFEPYTL
+348 KGGRYRLSTFEPYTAS
-363 GVMTF
+363 VITF
-368 HVLKGRA
+368 HVVKGRA

-387 EDTKRSYRGDDETLN
+387 EDTNRRYQGNDETLN
-402 SIFRA
+402 KIFHA
-407 AVESYRQNTFTIY
+407 AVETYRQNTFTIY

-445 TGKSEIERCF
+445 TGKSEVERSF

-460 LPNRFENL
+460 LPDKFDNL

-481 NSGNFIPN
+481 YNGNFIPN

-498 EEYLERTG
+498 EEYLQRTG
-506 DKEFIENAK
+506 DEEFIKDAK
-515 DKIYALMNYFEK
+515 DKIYALMDYFKK
-527 FENTDGLLE
+527 FENEDGLLDR
-536 KLEKWVFVEWSECN
+536 LEKWVFVEWSECN

-562 LYAKTLRAA
+562 LYAKTLKAVA
-571 AHLYHDAE
+571 KLYNDTECAE
-579 FAKKAEHLRKIIN
+579 KAERLKKTIN

-597 EKGFYCDNAVY
+597 ENGFYCDNAVY
-608 GEDGMARLSEKYT
+608 GEDGVARLSGKCT

-637 EKPELWETM
+637 EKPELWQRM
-646 LHDFGPERIVPNK
+646 LNDFGPERIVPNK

-711 TGTLWENDSTTASCN
+711 TGTLWENDSTTASCD

-731 HVVYWMDGMGMI
+731 HVVYWMDGLGMLD
-743 SE
+743 

>member
-1 LALFFSG
+1 MQYS
-8 KEHINMKNKNFQ
+8 NFE
-20 VSTVNFAK
+20 K
-28 ASPVWILER
+28 ACPVWIMGR
-37 EREMNLWISLRAI
+37 EQEINLWISLRAV
-50 ASGAEKT
+50 ARGAEKT
-57 VLRLTGSCAY
+57 VLRLTGSSAY
-67 DVRLN
+67 DIRVN
-72 GAFIAFGP
+72 GEFIAFGP

-87 YRVDEIDLSG
+87 YRVDEIDLSEFAAEKA
-97 VASENAIITVNV
+97 VITVNV

-118 HLNQPSFIC
+118 HLDQPSFVC
-127 AELLEDGRVTAV
+127 AELIEDGEITAA
-139 TGAEGFLCRVMTE
+139 TGEDGFLCRVMTE

-168 VYQMSPQISK
+168 VYHISPLLSK
-178 WERAREI
+178 WEKAPEI
-185 NMRDYAIVTLSPVE
+185 NVRDYAMARLSAVE
-199 DKVFIPRGS
+199 EKVFIARGS
-208 SYNVYDRI
+208 AYNIYDRI

-222 SRSDFILEDYKSRL
+222 SHSDFILEDYSSRV
-236 RHPAYIVPRGS
+236 RHPAYIVPRGT
-247 DTGASQKSFSLGEV
+247 DTGASKKSFTLGEV
-261 ETDIFLQA
+261 ETDIFVQA

-276 LKKTSEEPSPQTLRM
+276 LKRTGEKPTSQTLRA

-297 RMPCNTTGKIE
+297 RMPCNTTGKID
-308 FSVACDEDTEVLIT
+308 FSVACDDDTEILIT

-335 RRLYTVNAAMWKL
+335 RRMYTVNAAMWKL
-348 KGGRYRLSTFEPYTL
+348 KKGRYHLSTFEPYTL

-368 HVLKGRA
+368 HVTKGRA

-387 EDTKRSYRGDDETLN
+387 EKTERTYCGKDEELQK
-402 SIFRA
+402 IFHA
-407 AVESYRQNTFTIY
+407 AVETYRQNTFTIY

-460 LPNRFENL
+460 LPDRFNNL
-468 PEGMFPMCYPADF
+468 PKGMFPMCYPADF
-481 NSGNFIPN
+481 GSGNFIPN

-506 DKEFIENAK
+506 DVDFIQNAK
-515 DKIYALMNYFEK
+515 DKIYALMDYFK
-527 FENTDGLLE
+527 QFENKDGLLE

-562 LYAKTLRAA
+562 LYAKTLRAVSR
-571 AHLYHDAE
+571 LYGEAE
-579 FAKKAEHLRKIIN
+579 FAEKAERLKKTIN

-597 EKGFYCDNAVY
+597 DKGFYCDNAVY
-608 GEDGMARLSEKYT
+608 GEDGEAHLSEKYT

-632 IATPE
+632 ITTPE
-637 EKPELWETM
+637 EKPELWQRM

-659 WPDFTPEAKWK
+659 WPEFTPDAKWQ

-693 HEKLIQNIKG
+693 HEKLTQNIKG

-731 HVVYWMDGMGMI
+731 HVVYWMDGMGMLD
-743 SE
+743 

>member
-1 LALFFSG
+1 MSAL
-8 KEHINMKNKNFQ
+8 
-20 VSTVNFAK
+20 
-28 ASPVWILER
+28 
-37 EREMNLWISLRAI
+37 
-50 ASGAEKT
+50 
-57 VLRLTGSCAY
+57 
-67 DVRLN
+67 
-72 GAFIAFGP
+72 
-80 ARCAHGF
+80 
-87 YRVDEIDLSG
+87 
-97 VASENAIITVNV
+97 
-109 AGYNADSFY
+109 
-118 HLNQPSFIC
+118 
-127 AELLEDGRVTAV
+127 
-139 TGAEGFLCRVMTE
+139 
-152 HEQKA
+152 
-157 ERYSGQRTFCE
+157 
-168 VYQMSPQISK
+168 ISK
-178 WERAREI
+178 WEKAREI
-185 NMRDYAIVTLSPVE
+185 NMRDYAIAMLSPVE

-608 GEDGMARLSEKYT
+608 GEDGVARLSGERT

-626 YAFFCG
+626 YAFYCG
-632 IATPE
+632 ITSPE
-637 EKPELWETM
+637 ENPELWQRM
-646 LHDFGPERIVPNK
+646 LHDFGPERIVPYQ
-659 WPDFTPEAKWK
+659 WPSFTDDAKWK

-680 NYLRLELLYLYGE
+680 NYLRLELLHVYGE
-693 HEKLIQNIKG
+693 NEKLEENIRG
-703 FFTKMADL
+703 FFTKMANT

-731 HVVYWMDGMGMI
+731 HVLYWMDKLGMI
-743 SE
+743 D

>member
-1 LALFFSG
+1 
-8 KEHINMKNKNFQ
+8 MKNSNFQ
-20 VSTVNFAK
+20 VQAVNFEQAC
-28 ASPVWILER
+28 PVWLLGR
-37 EREMNLWISLRAI
+37 EKEMNLWISLRAI
-50 ASGAEKT
+50 AAGAKKT

-67 DVRLN
+67 DVRVN
-72 GAFIAFGP
+72 GEFIAFGP

-87 YRVDEIDLSG
+87 YRVDEIDLSERI
-97 VASENAIITVNV
+97 SENTVIAVNV

-118 HLNQPSFIC
+118 HLDQPSFVC
-127 AELLEDGRVTAV
+127 AELIEDGKITAA

-168 VYQMSPQISK
+168 VYQMSPLISK
-178 WERAREI
+178 WEKAREI
-185 NMRDYAIVTLSPVE
+185 NMRDYAIAMLSPVE

-208 SYNVYDRI
+208 SYNVYDKI

-222 SRSDFILEDYKSRL
+222 SHSDFILEDYKSRL

-247 DTGASQKSFSLGEV
+247 DTGASKKSFSLGEV

-276 LKKTSEEPSPQTLRM
+276 LKKTSEAPSAQTLRM

-297 RMPCNTTGKIE
+297 RMPCNTTGKID
-308 FSVACDEDTEVLIT
+308 FSVACDEDTEILIT

-363 GVMTF
+363 GVITF
-368 HVLKGRA
+368 HVVKGRA
-375 ILSDVGMIYFGA
+375 ILSDVGMLYFGA
-387 EDTKRSYRGDDETLN
+387 ENTKRNYQGDDETLN
-402 SIFRA
+402 RIFRA
-407 AVESYRQNTFTIY
+407 AVETYRQNTFTIY

-445 TGKSEIERCF
+445 TGKSEVERCF

-460 LPNRFENL
+460 LPDRFENL

-481 NSGNFIPN
+481 YNGNFIPN

-506 DKEFIENAK
+506 DEEFIRNAK
-515 DKIYALMNYFEK
+515 DKIYALMNYFKK
-527 FENTDGLLE
+527 FENADGLLE
-536 KLEKWVFVEWSECN
+536 KLEKWVFVEWSESN

-562 LYAKTLRAA
+562 LYVKTLRAVA
-571 AHLYHDAE
+571 TLYNDTE
-579 FAKKAEHLRKIIN
+579 CEEKADRLKQIIN

-608 GEDGMARLSEKYT
+608 GEDGVARLSGKCT

-637 EKPELWETM
+637 EKPELWQRM

-659 WPDFTPEAKWK
+659 WPEFTPEAKWK

>member
-1 LALFFSG
+1 
-8 KEHINMKNKNFQ
+8 MKDKKIQ
-20 VSTVNFAK
+20 VQTVRFEK
-28 ASPVWILER
+28 ARPVWILGR
-37 EREMNLWISLRAI
+37 EKEMNLWISLRAI
-50 ASGAEKT
+50 ASGSKKT

-67 DVRLN
+67 DIRVN
-72 GAFIAFGP
+72 GDFVAFGP

-87 YRVDEIDLSG
+87 YRVDEIDLSDR
-97 VASENAIITVNV
+97 VSENAVITVNV
-109 AGYNADSFY
+109 AGYHADSFY
-118 HLNQPSFIC
+118 HLDQPSFVC
-127 AELLEDGRVTAV
+127 AELVENGEITAA
-139 TGAEGFLCRVMTE
+139 TGERGFLCRVMTE

-157 ERYSGQRTFCE
+157 QRFSGQRTFCE
-168 VYQMSPQISK
+168 VYRMSPVMLE
-178 WERAREI
+178 WERKPVIDERT
-185 NMRDYAIVTLSPVE
+185 YAIAALTPVGE
-199 DKVFIPRGS
+199 KTFIPRGS
-208 SYNVYDRI
+208 AYNVYDKI
-216 PAEEIV
+216 NAEEII
-222 SRSDFILEDYKSRL
+222 SHSDFILGDYRN
-236 RHPAYIVPRGS
+236 RVRYPAYIVPRGA
-247 DTGASQKSFSLGEV
+247 DTGASGKSYTLGEM
-261 ETDIFLQA
+261 ETDLFLQA

-276 LKKTSEEPSPQTLRM
+276 LKKVSETPCAQTLRA

-297 RMPCNTTGKIE
+297 RMPCNTSGKID
-308 FSVACDEDTEVLIT
+308 FAVACDADTEILIT
-322 FDEFLGE
+322 FDEILGE
-329 NGLIHY
+329 NGLINY
-335 RRLYTVNAAMWKL
+335 RRMYTVNAAMWKL
-348 KGGRYRLSTFEPYTL
+348 SGGKYRLSTFEPYTL
-363 GVMTF
+363 GVVTF
-368 HVLKGRA
+368 HVIKGRA

-387 EDTKRSYRGDDETLN
+387 DRVKRTYVGNDKELEK
-402 SIFRA
+402 IFRA
-407 AVESYRQNTFTIY
+407 AVETYRQNTFTIY

-435 FFTSRVEKTL
+435 FFTARVEKTL
-445 TGKSEIERCF
+445 TGKSEIEHSF

-460 LPNRFENL
+460 LPDRFENL

-481 NSGNFIPN
+481 RSGNFIPN

-506 DKEFIENAK
+506 DREFIENAK
-515 DKIYALMNYFEK
+515 HKIYALMHYFKK
-527 FENTDGLLE
+527 FENADGLLE

-550 KLTQDI
+550 KLTRDI

-562 LYAKTLRAA
+562 LYAKTLRAVA
-571 AHLYHDAE
+571 RLYQDAE
-579 FAKKAEHLRKIIN
+579 LAEKAERLKKVIN

-597 EKGFYCDNAVY
+597 DKGFYCDNAVY
-608 GEDGMARLSEKYT
+608 GEDGVARLSEKYT

-637 EKPELWETM
+637 EKPKLWKTM
-646 LHDFGPERIVPNK
+646 LHDFGPERIVPNQ

-693 HEKLIQNIKG
+693 HEKLIQNIRG